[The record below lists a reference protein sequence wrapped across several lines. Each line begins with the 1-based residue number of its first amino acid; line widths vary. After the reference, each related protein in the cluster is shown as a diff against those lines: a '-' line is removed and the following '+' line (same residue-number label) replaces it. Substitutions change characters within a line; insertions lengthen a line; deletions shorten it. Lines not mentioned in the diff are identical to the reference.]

1 MKDKRSGVLMVLLPV
16 IFWGM
21 SFVSTEYLLHTMGA
35 MMIVGIRFLIGT
47 ILLFAVLKA
56 KGGIHKPKKE
66 HIPLFLLAGG
76 IGIVAYFYFE
86 NVGILHIGANASV
99 MMIGTLP
106 VITMI
111 FDSIV
116 SKTKFSFLHFCVVA
130 LSSVGVA
137 LIVLSSLK
145 QGESAGSLLGYIFMA
160 ISILTWV
167 VYSLSTK
174 KLNQN
179 YSHAEVTFYQ
189 FLFSLPFFVIFIPFE
204 TTNWEQIG
212 MSQFLHIA
220 FLSVLSSVL
229 GFYLYNKAIDYIG
242 VTEAS
247 VFLNFMPIV
256 TMIYSFFYLGST
268 ITWLQL
274 GGCVLIILSAT
285 VAVKMSGNAQRT

>member
-1 MKDKRSGVLMVLLPV
+1 MKDKRSGVLVVLIPV
-16 IFWGM
+16 ILWGM
-21 SFVSTEYLLHTMGA
+21 SFVSTEFLLKTMGP

-47 ILLFAVLKA
+47 CLLFGVLKC

-111 FDSIV
+111 FDSLV
-116 SKTKFSFLHFCVVA
+116 SKTRFSFLHFCVVA

-137 LIVLSSLK
+137 MIVMSSLK
-145 QGESAGSLLGYIFMA
+145 SGESGTSLLGYLFMT

-167 VYSLSTK
+167 VYSLATK

-204 TTNWEQIG
+204 TTNWAAIGTPQI
-212 MSQFLHIA
+212 LHIA
-220 FLSVLSSVL
+220 FLSVLSSVV

-247 VFLNFMPIV
+247 IFLNFMPIV
-256 TMIYSFFYLGST
+256 TMIYSFLYLGST
-268 ITWLQL
+268 ITWLQIV
-274 GGCVLIILSAT
+274 GCGLIILSAT
-285 VAVKMSGNAQRT
+285 FAVKMSHTEGKA

>member
-1 MKDKRSGVLMVLLPV
+1 MNSKRSGVLMVLFPV

-21 SFVSTEYLLHTMGA
+21 SFVSTEYLLQTMGP

-47 ILLFAVLKA
+47 SLLYAILKIR
-56 KGGIHKPKKE
+56 GGITRPKKE

-106 VITMI
+106 VITMV
-111 FDSIV
+111 FDSLL
-116 SKTKFSFLHFCVVA
+116 SKERFSFLHFCVVG
-130 LSSVGVA
+130 LSSIGVA
-137 LIVLSSLK
+137 LIVLSSLN
-145 QGESAGSLLGYIFMA
+145 GAESKGSLLGYVYMA

-167 VYSLSTK
+167 VYSLATK

-179 YSHAEVTFYQ
+179 YTHAEVTFYQ
-189 FLFSLPFFVIFIPFE
+189 FLFSLPFFVVFIPFE
-204 TTNWEQIG
+204 TTNWSLIG
-212 MSQFLHIA
+212 MSQILHII
-220 FLSVLSSVL
+220 FLSVLSSVM

-247 VFLNFMPIV
+247 IFLNFMPIV
-256 TMIYSFFYLGST
+256 TMIYSFFYLGSA

-274 GGCVLIILSAT
+274 LGCGLIILSAT
-285 VAVKMSGNAQRT
+285 VAVKLSQNRS